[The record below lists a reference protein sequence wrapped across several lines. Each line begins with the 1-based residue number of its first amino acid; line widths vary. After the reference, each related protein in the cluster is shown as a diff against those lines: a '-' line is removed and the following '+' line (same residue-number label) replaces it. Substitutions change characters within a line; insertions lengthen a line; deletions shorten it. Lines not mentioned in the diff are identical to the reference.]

1 MPYYLV
7 CNPAAGDATG
17 KAFTDEH
24 VLPLL
29 KDEYV
34 DLSAPGEVEKLLRS
48 ILFNQKPDA
57 DSESSGANIDL
68 VVCGGDGTLHDIVDT
83 IFRLDPESFPRSV
96 SLNFAIIPC
105 GTGSVL
111 CAFTQRLFL

>member
-17 KAFTDEH
+17 KAFADEH

-29 KDEYV
+29 KDDYV

-48 ILFNQKPDA
+48 TLFNKQPDA
-57 DSESSGANIDL
+57 DSEKNGAYIMQGPVSTTDDQID
-68 VVCGGDGTLHDIVDT
+68 I
-83 IFRLDPESFPRSV
+83 
-96 SLNFAIIPC
+96 
-105 GTGSVL
+105 GSVL
-111 CAFTQRLFL
+111 F